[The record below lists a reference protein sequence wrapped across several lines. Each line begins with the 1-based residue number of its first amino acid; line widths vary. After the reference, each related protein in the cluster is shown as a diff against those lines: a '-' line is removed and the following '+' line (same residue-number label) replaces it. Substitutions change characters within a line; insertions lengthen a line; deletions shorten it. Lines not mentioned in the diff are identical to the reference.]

1 LITFSD
7 RECCHL
13 FHYLKK
19 VWQVMRANHYD
30 VIIDTRSTVKTLF
43 FSLFSLGTPFRI
55 GTAKS
60 YSFLA
65 HNFRIDNHRDSSKD
79 MVQHNLM
86 LLEPLEQIAKVN
98 YCPKFTLFVSDQE
111 KQHFRD
117 RMKQQ
122 GIDFSRPVVLATVT
136 ARLIHKVWDKER
148 MKAILHNIIN
158 KYDAQIIFNFAGP
171 QEQDYAKKMF
181 DEMEGNT
188 NIYMD
193 IRADSLKELAAMVAN
208 CDFFFG
214 NEGGP

>member
-1 LITFSD
+1 MSREINIKKILVIRFRRVGDAVLATAICSSLRKTFPDAQIDYVLNENIALLFEGHPDIDNLITFSD

-43 FSLFSLGTPFRI
+43 FSLFSLCTPFRI

-98 YCPKFTLFVSDQE
+98 YCPKFTLFVSD
-111 KQHFRD
+111 
-117 RMKQQ
+117 
-122 GIDFSRPVVLATVT
+122 
-136 ARLIHKVWDKER
+136 
-148 MKAILHNIIN
+148 
-158 KYDAQIIFNFAGP
+158 
-171 QEQDYAKKMF
+171 
-181 DEMEGNT
+181 
-188 NIYMD
+188 
-193 IRADSLKELAAMVAN
+193 
-208 CDFFFG
+208 
-214 NEGGP
+214 